1 MQSRFALRK
10 TVVACSLLALPVLS
24 TSANAAIKI
33 GELSDSLKNTEVTF
47 GGYIK
52 VDAFWSDFS
61 DGKLSSDSVGRQFYI
76 PATVPVCTTEPCDGS
91 SVFDAH
97 ARSTRFNFGTKTE
110 SDGHTIKTFIE
121 LDFLVTPNGN
131 ERVSSSYTPRLRHA
145 YVSYD
150 NWLVGQTWTTFQDVA
165 VLPESLDFLGPAEST
180 TFGRQTMIRY
190 TNGNW
195 QFALENPETTIT
207 PHGGGA
213 RIDAD
218 DSVIPDLIV
227 RYNHKDDWGHV
238 SVSGIVRQLKVDSV
252 GVDATDTGY
261 GISVGSKIKFGS
273 DDLKLMVVYGSG
285 LGRYVGT
292 NIANAAAV
300 DALGDLDTITTTSA
314 LLAYR
319 HFWSEKWRSTLSYS
333 MLRADNDVVNGGTSA
348 NKAVDSVHLN
358 LIYEPTKNM
367 TFGVELINAVRE
379 IESGYEGDMNRL
391 QFSAKY
397 AF

>member
-1 MQSRFALRK
+1 MQTRFALRK
-10 TVVACSLLALPVLS
+10 TATACSLLALPLLAAP
-24 TSANAAIKI
+24 ANAGIKI
-33 GELSDSLKNTEVTF
+33 GEISDAFKNTELTF

-61 DGKLSSDSVGRQFYI
+61 DGKLPSNSVGRQFYI
-76 PATVPVCTTEPCDGS
+76 PATVPVCTTEPCEGG
-91 SVFDAH
+91 SVFDTH
-97 ARSTRFNFGTKTE
+97 ARATRFYFGTNTK
-110 SDGHTIKTFIE
+110 SDGHTIKTFLE

-145 YVSYD
+145 YITYD
-150 NWLVGQTWTTFQDVA
+150 EWLIGQTWTTFQDVA

-180 TFGRQTMIRY
+180 TFGRQTMLRY
-190 TNGNW
+190 TSGNW

-227 RYNHKDDWGHV
+227 RYNHKDSWGHM
-238 SVSGIVRQLKVDSV
+238 SVSGIVRQLKVDSA

-261 GISVGSKIKFGS
+261 GIAVGSKINVGS
-273 DDLKLMVVYGSG
+273 DDIKMMVVYGSG
-285 LGRYVGT
+285 LGRYIGT
-292 NIANAAAV
+292 NVVNAAAV

-314 LLAYR
+314 LFAYR
-319 HFWSEKWRSTLSYS
+319 HHWSDKWRSTLSYS
-333 MLRADNDVVNGGTSA
+333 MLRADNDVINGGTGVS
-348 NKAVDSVHLN
+348 KAVDSIHLN
-358 LIYEPTKNM
+358 LIYEPTKSM

-379 IESGYEGDMNRL
+379 IESGHEGDMNRL